1 MCVKPYSKSL
11 DDEIDLELGAI
22 VNVLQKGSDGWWQV
36 RYSYFPQVFLL
47 RQMSQMKFI
56 IIVIKLFSVRLQ

>member
-1 MCVKPYSKSL
+1 MSLTVLIGLLTEEKFVCIKPYTKSL

-36 RYSYFPQVFLL
+36 RYSYFP
-47 RQMSQMKFI
+47 
-56 IIVIKLFSVRLQ
+56 